1 MIYFTCWR
9 ASHTTCKHAILA
21 APKFII
27 FQKSDVPFNSADHAP
42 YLWPAA
48 NATVDSSS
56 SALFVNADGE
66 KFYLL
71 EGVMYNADACAAW
84 AWICFCFLDWVWGLG
99 FW

>member
-1 MIYFTCWR
+1 M
-9 ASHTTCKHAILA
+9 
-21 APKFII
+21 
-27 FQKSDVPFNSADHAP
+27 
-42 YLWPAA
+42 WPAA

-84 AWICFCFLDWVWGLG
+84 AWICFLFFGLG
-99 FW
+99 LGIGFLVAGAKTKKNAQTRQEIPRK